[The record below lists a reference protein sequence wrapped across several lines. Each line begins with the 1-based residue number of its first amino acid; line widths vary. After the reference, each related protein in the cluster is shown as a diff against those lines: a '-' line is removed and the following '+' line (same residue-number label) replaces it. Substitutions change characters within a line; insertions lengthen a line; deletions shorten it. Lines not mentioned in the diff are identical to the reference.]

1 MLLQDP
7 LKGGLRALKP
17 CFSQSQMGSY
27 VIVDKRHSV
36 LSQLVLIMYLKVNPY
51 LIDLPSV
58 INVGFCLDSCI

>member
-1 MLLQDP
+1 MDP

-17 CFSQSQMGSY
+17 CSSQFKGPI

-36 LSQLVLIMYLKVNPY
+36 LSQLVLIMAIKVNPY
-51 LIDLPSV
+51 LIYLPSV